1 MCASRT
7 SSPLHDYRRLSV
19 SCARCTASARIDVPL
34 DRIVLAAS
42 RGERVHVI
50 AEDADGRRMG
60 ARKFAYA
67 CFRLAVVCICR
78 RGNDSQLAVVHL
90 RNMYGAGESRA
101 RFRDVIGGLEA
112 YTREV
117 DARLPHY

>member
-1 MCASRT
+1 
-7 SSPLHDYRRLSV
+7 
-19 SCARCTASARIDVPL
+19 VPL

-50 AEDADGRRMG
+50 AENADGERGCERVSVRVC
-60 ARKFAYA
+60 A
-67 CFRLAVVCICR
+67 RLAVVCICR

-90 RNMYGAGESRA
+90 RNMYGAGVSRA